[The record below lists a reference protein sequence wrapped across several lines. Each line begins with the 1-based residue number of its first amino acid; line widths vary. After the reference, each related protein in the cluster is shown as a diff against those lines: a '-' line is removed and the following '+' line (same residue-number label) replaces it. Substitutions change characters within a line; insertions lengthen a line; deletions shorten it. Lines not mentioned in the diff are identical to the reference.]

1 MRRISVSRP
10 ERVTQWARMR
20 NSGYLRVT
28 RRRLSRF
35 RSFRRRVLN
44 ENLLRTCDSSLKS
57 ATAGTRGWS
66 CFCDAATRPHYP
78 PTEGGVLA
86 RSSFFGA
93 GKSFKIYVACLEKP
107 CLLLGVDTSWRPKAV
122 ATAGY
127 GLAEGGGSHFYSQV
141 GDLEGPALRAGDV
154 AFPSRRTRSD
164 RVDRMVLLVTHF
176 LRMLTPAPTTG
187 GGRSRFGDS
196 PSSSSYYRA
205 FRRKIGLQT

>member
-93 GKSFKIYVACLEKP
+93 GKSFKIYVARLEKP

-127 GLAEGGGSHFYSQV
+127 SLAEGGGRTFTPRSVTS
-141 GDLEGPALRAGDV
+141 RAQ
-154 AFPSRRTRSD
+154 
-164 RVDRMVLLVTHF
+164 LCELVTS
-176 LRMLTPAPTTG
+176 LSLQDELALIASIG
-187 GGRSRFGDS
+187 W
-196 PSSSSYYRA
+196 SS
-205 FRRKIGLQT
+205 L

>member
-57 ATAGTRGWS
+57 ATAGIRGWS

-93 GKSFKIYVACLEKP
+93 GKSREAEPFAGSRHELEAQGG
-107 CLLLGVDTSWRPKAV
+107 CDG
-122 ATAGY
+122 
-127 GLAEGGGSHFYSQV
+127 GLQPRGGGGSHFYSQV

-154 AFPSRRTRSD
+154 AFPPRRTRSD

-196 PSSSSYYRA
+196 PSPSSYYRA